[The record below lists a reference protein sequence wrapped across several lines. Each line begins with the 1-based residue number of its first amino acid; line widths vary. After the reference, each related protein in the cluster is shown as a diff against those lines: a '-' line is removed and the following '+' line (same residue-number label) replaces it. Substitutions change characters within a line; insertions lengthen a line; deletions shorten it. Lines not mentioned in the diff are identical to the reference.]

1 MSSICALSLAR
12 SSGAAMAKNREMAAL
27 SLSLPLMLVA
37 FVKIWSDEREI
48 VVLWRE
54 REGQNGRKEGEEGKL
69 WLEARHRIIIPV
81 RLPVS
86 PLFSLSHQQPGSPLF
101 LGSGHHCFI
110 QRGNHTTHDDGW
122 WRKKMGRMR

>member
-1 MSSICALSLAR
+1 
-12 SSGAAMAKNREMAAL
+12 MAKNREMAAL
-27 SLSLPLMLVA
+27 SLSPPLMLVA

-54 REGQNGRKEGEEGKL
+54 NGRKEEEEEGKL

-86 PLFSLSHQQPGSPLF
+86 PLFPFHISSRVLRSF
-101 LGSGHHCFI
+101 
-110 QRGNHTTHDDGW
+110 
-122 WRKKMGRMR
+122 